1 MQCRLLKDFLFKILC
16 NSKSLYFAEDL
27 SFKSSSKIHTCTQ
40 FDHNQCEI
48 LQRLSIVV
56 YIPSIQ

>member
-1 MQCRLLKDFLFKILC
+1 MQCRLLKDFLFKILY
-16 NSKSLYFAEDL
+16 NSKSLSLAEDL
-27 SFKSSSKIHTCTQ
+27 SFKSSSKIHTQ